1 MMFHN
6 SFRRIGVVAAVGA
19 TAMVLSGNIAAATD
33 SVTLAAGVNPF
44 DGVVPDFTV
53 FGAEFN
59 NGWKKLLAGAWAL
72 AFVVVALGALRSMV
86 ELQRA
91 KKGGYAAQVSE
102 NTESAKNSGWALLG
116 LCALPLLVGAAIAI
130 VP

>member
-6 SFRRIGVVAAVGA
+6 SVRRIGVVAAVGA

-33 SVTLAAGVNPF
+33 SVTLAVGVNPF
-44 DGVVPDFTV
+44 DGVVPDFNV

-59 NGWKKLLAGAWAL
+59 NGWKKLLAGIWAL
-72 AFVVVALGALRSMV
+72 AFVVVAFGGIRAMI

-102 NTESAKNSGWALLG
+102 NTDSAKNAGWSLLG
-116 LCALPLLVGAAIAI
+116 LSALPVIVGAVIAI
-130 VP
+130 F